1 MNPTEEE
8 QSEVDREVRE
18 LEEIP
23 AEEIMDEAISLN
35 ALSGT
40 EVPNTIKLR
49 GEAKNNKITILL
61 DSGSTHSF
69 LDLETARKIGCQILE
84 AVPMRVTVA
93 NGNYITSLH
102 SCPRFKWRI
111 WGVEFEDAVRLVRL
125 GEII

>member
-69 LDLETARKIGCQILE
+69 LDLETARKIGCQIIE
-84 AVPMRVTVA
+84 VVPMRVTVA
-93 NGNYITSLH
+93 NRNHITSLH

-111 WGVEFEDAVRLVRL
+111 
-125 GEII
+125 